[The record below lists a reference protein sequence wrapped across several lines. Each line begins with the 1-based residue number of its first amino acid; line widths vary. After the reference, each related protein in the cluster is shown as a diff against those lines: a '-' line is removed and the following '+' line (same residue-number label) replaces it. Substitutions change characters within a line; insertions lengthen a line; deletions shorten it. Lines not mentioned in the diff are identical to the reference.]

1 MTSSPSELAPRLV
14 EACARHLGWTV
25 AIDRVHRLA
34 GGASQETW
42 SFDAVRAGVPA
53 PLILRRN
60 RRGQGH
66 TLPSA
71 TEFGL
76 LRAARAGGVPVPE
89 PLFALDDHDG
99 LGQGYVMRHADG
111 EAIPRR
117 ILRDDRFATAR
128 QDMTAQ
134 LGRILA
140 DIHRLDLDAVP
151 DFPRLPPGTTPA
163 VAQRDQY
170 RTIMDG
176 IGEPHPTFELA
187 FRWLAEHEPPP
198 LAPTLLH
205 GDFRLGNFLVGP
217 TGIEVVLDWELAH
230 EGDPAEDLGWL
241 CVPSWR
247 FGNDA
252 RVVGGFGDLDE
263 LLAAYTGAGGAPIDR
278 QRVEY
283 WVVFGTL
290 KWGVICEVQ
299 AFTHRSGLS
308 RSVELAAIGR
318 RVCETESD
326 LLRLLT

>member
-1 MTSSPSELAPRLV
+1 VTSPAEEIAERLAK
-14 EACARHLGWTV
+14 ACVRHLDWAVTIEGV
-25 AIDRVHRLA
+25 RRLA

-42 SFDAVRAGVPA
+42 SFDAVLEGGTT

-60 RRGQGH
+60 QRGYGH

-71 TEFGL
+71 TEFAL
-76 LRAARAGGVPVPE
+76 LRAAHAGTVPVPE
-89 PLFALDDHDG
+89 ALFVLDERDG
-99 LGQGYVMRHADG
+99 LGQGYVMRRAEG

-117 ILRDDRFATAR
+117 ILRDDPFATAR
-128 QDMTAQ
+128 DRMTAQ
-134 LGRILA
+134 LGHILA
-140 DIHRLDLDAVP
+140 DIHRLDLGAVP
-151 DFPRLPPGTTPA
+151 DFPRLPPGTTA
-163 VAQRDQY
+163 AAAQRDQY
-170 RTIMDG
+170 RAIMDG

-187 FRWLAEHEPPP
+187 LRWLTEHEPPP
-198 LAPTLLH
+198 LAPTLVH

-217 TGIEVVLDWELAH
+217 TGIQAILDWELAH

-247 FGNDA
+247 FGNEA
-252 RVVGGFGDLDE
+252 RVVGGFGDLED
-263 LLAAYTGAGGAPIDR
+263 LLAAYTAAGGAPIDR

-299 AFTHRSGLS
+299 AFTHRSGLA

-318 RVCETESD
+318 RVCETEWD
-326 LLRLLT
+326 LLQLMT

>member
-1 MTSSPSELAPRLV
+1 MTSPPDEIAKRLGD
-14 EACARHLGWTV
+14 ACERHLGWT
-25 AIDRVHRLA
+25 ATIDGARRLA

-42 SFDAVRAGVPA
+42 AFDAVHEGVTT

-66 TLPSA
+66 MLPSA
-71 TEFGL
+71 TEFRL
-76 LRAARAGGVPVPE
+76 LRAAHAGAVPVPE
-89 PLFALDDHDG
+89 ALFALDERDG
-99 LGQGYVMRHADG
+99 LGQGYVMRRVEG

-128 QDMTAQ
+128 AHMTAQ
-134 LGRILA
+134 AGRILA
-140 DIHRLDLDAVP
+140 DIHRLDLDAVAE
-151 DFPRLPPGTTPA
+151 FPRLPGSATA
-163 VAQRDQY
+163 AAAQRDQY
-170 RTIMDG
+170 RSIMDG

-187 FRWLAEHEPPP
+187 LRWLAEREPPP
-198 LAPTLLH
+198 LPPTLVH

-217 TGIEVVLDWELAH
+217 TGIAAVLDWELAH

-247 FGNDA
+247 FGNA
-252 RVVGGFGDLDE
+252 TRVVGGFGDLDD
-263 LLAAYTGAGGAPIDR
+263 LLTAYAAAGGAAVDR
-278 QRVEY
+278 RRLEY
-283 WVVFGTL
+283 WIVFGTL

-318 RVCETESD
+318 RVCETEWD
-326 LLRLLT
+326 LMQLMT